1 MHQWNEPLFDSDGM
15 RSLDRHVIEEHH
27 VPGIVLMETAAM
39 AVVQCAAELVNGDW
53 TGRRVAVLAGGGN
66 NGGDGLAVARLLYRR
81 GAAVAVLLAGDP
93 SRITGDAFTNLE
105 AVRSLEIPVI
115 SVDDSEQMKDVL
127 DNAQL
132 YIDALLGVGARGA
145 PRGAILELIDEAAR
159 RPIPV
164 VAIDVPS
171 GVDPDTGETPGRA
184 LRATLTVAC
193 GCAKPGLAITP
204 GSLMAGKVVIADIGI
219 GIHSHTETPF
229 HWITPHYVRSVLP
242 QWYMDDHKGRHGHLL
257 VIGGSAGMSGAPA
270 LALRAALRSGA
281 GLCSAVVPGVIR
293 DSVAIQVPEAM
304 VTGLASA
311 EPWLDGSVVHGD
323 ALSRCSAVAM
333 GPGLGTS
340 PACKGALAAVFK
352 NRVPAMVLDADA
364 LNLMSA
370 DRSLKPVNPEQCV
383 LTPHPGEAARMLD
396 ITASEVQAHRLTTAR
411 VLAVRTG
418 CVVVLKGAGTLVA
431 APDGRV
437 LISSSG
443 NPGMATGGAGDV
455 LTGCIG
461 ALLAAGMAPFD
472 AAACGAFLHGLAGD
486 IASIDHGLDGLTAGG
501 IVDALPKAFLA
512 VRQGTAPVKWSSWPM
527 DHV

>member
-1 MHQWNEPLFDSDGM
+1 MHRWNEPLFDSDGM
-15 RSLDRHVIEEHH
+15 RALDRYAIEEHH

-39 AVVQCAAELVNGDW
+39 AVVQCAGELVNGDW

-66 NGGDGLAVARLLYRR
+66 NGGDGLAAARLLYRR
-81 GAAVAVLLAGDP
+81 GAAVAVLLAADP
-93 SRITGDAFTNLE
+93 SRITGDALINLE
-105 AVRSLEIPVI
+105 AAKSLEIPI
-115 SVDDSEQMKDVL
+115 ITADDPDQTKDVL
-127 DNAQL
+127 DNAQV

-145 PRGAILELIDEAAR
+145 PRGVILDLIDEAAR
-159 RPIPV
+159 RPVPV

-171 GVDPDTGETPGRA
+171 GVDPDTGETPGSA

-204 GSLMAGKVVIADIGI
+204 GSLYAGKVVIADIGI

-229 HWITPHYVRSVLP
+229 YWVTPQYVRSTLP

-257 VIGGSAGMSGAPA
+257 VIGGSAGMSGAPS
-270 LALRAALRSGA
+270 LTLRAALRSGA

-293 DSVAIQVPEAM
+293 DAVAMQAPEAM
-304 VTGLASA
+304 VSGLASS
-311 EPWLDGSVVHGD
+311 EPWLDGTVAYDDV
-323 ALSRCSAVAM
+323 LSRCSAIAI

-340 PACKGALAAVFK
+340 PACKGALAAVF
-352 NRVPAMVLDADA
+352 RHRAAMVVDADA
-364 LNLMSA
+364 LNLMAA
-370 DRSLKPVNPEQCV
+370 DRSLKPLNPERCV
-383 LTPHPGEAARMLD
+383 LTPHPGEAARLLD
-396 ITASEVQAHRLTTAR
+396 ITPAEVQAHRLTTAR

-418 CVVVLKGAGTLVA
+418 CVVALKGAGTLVA
-431 APDGRV
+431 APDGQV

-461 ALLAAGMAPFD
+461 ALLAAGLAPMD

-486 IASIDHGLDGLTAGG
+486 IASVEQGLDGLTAGD
-501 IVDALPKAFLA
+501 IIQALPKAFLA

-527 DHV
+527 DHA